1 MAGALDGA
9 TNNVGVGFSA
19 LNDLTSGDENVCVGA
34 YAGDEITTHSQNTL
48 MGYGAGHRV
57 TANGNVLIGY
67 LAGDNVTTGASNTGV
82 GTNVAFD
89 VDANN
94 QTCIGNEATTSA
106 ANAVKIG
113 NGSVSAANIQVDWTI
128 DSDIRIKKDVEDNT
142 LGLSFI
148 NSLKPKKYRKLHPAD
163 WDKEIREKRYEK
175 GERDEFDD
183 VKVWDG
189 LIAQDVK
196 ESIDES
202 GTTFSGWSED
212 ANGKQ
217 GIQYSAM
224 VVPLIKAVQELSA
237 EVKSLKQ
244 QLEDK

>member
-1 MAGALDGA
+1 M
-9 TNNVGVGFSA
+9 VGHQ
-19 LNDLTSGDENVCVGA
+19 
-34 YAGDEITTHSQNTL
+34 AGDGI
-48 MGYGAGHRV
+48 
-57 TANGNVLIGY
+57 
-67 LAGDNVTTGASNTGV
+67 TTGAQNTGL
-82 GTNVAFD
+82 GSGVAFD
-89 VDANN
+89 VDADN
-94 QTCIGNEATTSA
+94 QTCVGYGATTSA

-128 DSDIRIKKDVEDNT
+128 DSDIRIKKDITDNT

-163 WDKEIREKRYEK
+163 WDKEIREKRYEED
-175 GERDEFDD
+175 ERDEFDD

-196 ESIDES
+196 EAIDES

-217 GIQYSAM
+217 GIQYTAM
-224 VVPLIKAVQELSA
+224 VMPLIKAVQELSA
-237 EVKSLKQ
+237 EVKQLKQ